1 MAYNSNSVNISV
13 EASIENQIQEITY
26 DGQEIYQAPL
36 TLSES
41 LAKYAQKID
50 FSKALT
56 EANTKKDAGD
66 LTDDS
71 KSDSDSKDAF
81 QSNLWPWDSVRNKL
95 RNSYQ
100 EVCVL
105 ADVLAI
111 AKEKRYM
118 VLDPVQQEPIET
130 KPMVQIYARK
140 KALTGAASVLLT
152 GAERLKTSQN
162 ELLKNR
168 STPDFHIELLRLRQN
183 WRLKKVSNSIIGDLS
198 YRTAGSK
205 YAQSGMFEVT
215 KAEEEEK
222 TNSPPSSPMPIPPP
236 VKNNSS
242 LRVTVPSE
250 LQGVAYIEVLCQK
263 DQEDLCS
270 ANINL
275 LGSSPTTANSDVHWQ
290 QKLEAAQ
297 NVLFCKELF
306 NQLAKE
312 AVQLQAPIPH
322 MVVGNQ
328 IMATV
333 LPGIQL
339 VIGLCHST
347 STEKKSSQQSTP
359 PPSKS
364 DHDHVLE
371 HSLHQLLR
379 EVHHKNTHHPFP
391 HPSSAPLGPSKKR
404 YLAGPMAADRHEL
417 LEMTQTETLLEQ
429 IIKQA
434 QHFFMRMRTE
444 YVLDTIAK
452 EVKDPLISSH
462 WNTLNSPTQSCV
474 KINISTHGYD
484 AVCRTPLVIHVG
496 EKSLKCICRDGKV
509 MYMSY
514 EPQELRDLI
523 FCHIN
528 QHQILAVQALAKTMG
543 WQFLGNSNHLGL
555 GTVEPLGNA
564 SSCLLASPIGDR
576 LIAVRCEPLSGV
588 QVSVAHSPRT
598 DFFPSRRRRA
608 EQLEAV
614 KSFKKITSYE
624 KQYSMIFLM
633 AEKIFA
639 TIQDSRAQIEASGF
653 IPGISQ
659 FPTEN
664 NIKEA
669 LSNILENTALFSEI
683 LLRFPEITTTVLKLN
698 NNWDILLQWCIVFS
712 NEVKYL
718 LDKSTVKL
726 INLVSQEL
734 NHTQRDPNYF
744 NPYRKTA
751 NVKFT
756 TNEDEIK
763 MDKKKKKKELKKGP
777 RLTHLEL

>member
-1 MAYNSNSVNISV
+1 MAYNSSSVNISV
-13 EASIENQIQEITY
+13 EAPIENQIQEITY

-50 FSKALT
+50 FSKALN
-56 EANTKKDAGD
+56 EINVKKESGD
-66 LTDDS
+66 TSDDN
-71 KSDSDSKDAF
+71 KSDTDSKDAF
-81 QSNLWPWDSVRNKL
+81 QSSLWPWDSVRNKL
-95 RNSYQ
+95 RNTYQ
-100 EVCVL
+100 EICVL

-111 AKEKRYM
+111 AKDKHYM
-118 VLDPVQQEPIET
+118 VLDPVQQEPIDT

-152 GAERLKTSQN
+152 GAERLKNSQN
-162 ELLKNR
+162 EILRNR

-183 WRLKKVSNSIIGDLS
+183 WRLKKVSNTIIGDLS
-198 YRTAGSK
+198 YKTAGSK

-222 TNSPPSSPMPIPPP
+222 ASSPPSSPVP
-236 VKNNSS
+236 VSAPAKNNSS

-263 DQEDLCS
+263 DHEDLCS

-275 LGSSPTTANSDVHWQ
+275 LGSAPATANPDVHWQ

-347 STEKKSSQQSTP
+347 SSEKKSSQQSTP
-359 PPSKS
+359 APSKS

-404 YLAGPMAADRHEL
+404 YLAGPMAADRYEL
-417 LEMTQTETLLEQ
+417 LEMTQSETLLEQ

-509 MYMSY
+509 MHMSY

-576 LIAVRCEPLSGV
+576 LIAVRCEPQSGV

-598 DFFPSRRRRA
+598 DFFPSRLVTERKWEHLGGQFRDVR
-608 EQLEAV
+608 LE
-614 KSFKKITSYE
+614 KMEGRNFLHKME
-624 KQYSMIFLM
+624 LLM
-633 AEKIFA
+633 ASL
-639 TIQDSRAQIEASGF
+639 T
-653 IPGISQ
+653 
-659 FPTEN
+659 
-664 NIKEA
+664 
-669 LSNILENTALFSEI
+669 SNS
-683 LLRFPEITTTVLKLN
+683 
-698 NNWDILLQWCIVFS
+698 
-712 NEVKYL
+712 
-718 LDKSTVKL
+718 
-726 INLVSQEL
+726 
-734 NHTQRDPNYF
+734 
-744 NPYRKTA
+744 
-751 NVKFT
+751 
-756 TNEDEIK
+756 
-763 MDKKKKKKELKKGP
+763 
-777 RLTHLEL
+777 